1 MDSSQEPV
9 TVVGLGAMGT
19 ALARAFLGAGHPT
32 TVWNRTAKRADDLV
46 AVGAV
51 RAESVAAAAAA
62 SPVVVICVL
71 DNALVRELLDPI
83 SDQLAGHSV
92 VNLTSSTPESA
103 RDTARWAVDHRIDYL
118 DGAIMVPTPLIGGPE
133 ALLLYSG
140 SLTVHDAQQSTLA
153 SLGGRAE
160 FLGTDPGL
168 ASLYDLGMLDMLF
181 AGMTSFLH
189 ASALVGADG
198 VSARTFLPYAD
209 RSSRSCRRP
218 SGDWHVTWMRPA
230 TPATRTTCRWKR
242 RHWITSFTPARPAAS
257 TPPSRR
263 SSGHWHGRPSTEVME
278 ATGSPASLN
287 SSVPDLTSGRG
298 EPGDVPPLPRR
309 LDRTSVV
316 ALADECHRRMAR
328 HTVQHRNA
336 GQGSTG
342 PAAPA
347 ATGDLHP
354 LRLGAVPGLPQR
366 ILRVTAVRR

>member
-140 SLTVHDAQQSTLA
+140 SLTVHDTHQSTLA

-198 VSARTFLPYAD
+198 VSARTFLPYAEQIVAILPETLRGLARD
-209 RSSRSCRRP
+209 VDAARYP
-218 SGDWHVTWMRPA
+218 GD
-230 TPATRTTCRWKR
+230 
-242 RHWITSFTPARPAAS
+242 
-257 TPPSRR
+257 
-263 SSGHWHGRPSTEVME
+263 EDNLQME
-278 ATGSPASLN
+278 AAALDHIVHASEARGIDPA
-287 SSVPDLTSGRG
+287 
-298 EPGDVPPLPRR
+298 LPE
-309 LDRTSVV
+309 VV
-316 ALADECHRRMAR
+316 RALARQAIDRGH
-328 HTVQHRNA
+328 
-336 GQGSTG
+336 G
-342 PAAPA
+342 
-347 ATGDLHP
+347 GDGFSRIIEQ
-354 LRLGAVPGLPQR
+354 LR
-366 ILRVTAVRR
+366 T